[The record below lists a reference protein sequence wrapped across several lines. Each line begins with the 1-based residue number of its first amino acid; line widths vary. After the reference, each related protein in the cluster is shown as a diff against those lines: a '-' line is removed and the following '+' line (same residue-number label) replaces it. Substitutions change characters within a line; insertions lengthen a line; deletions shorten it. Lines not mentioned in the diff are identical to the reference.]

1 MGQWA
6 VSKYARGFAVT
17 KGENGR
23 VPQLYYADDGSFIT
37 ESTADLQAIFDL
49 NWYLMKMS
57 GMAVKVKG
65 KEKTAYM
72 AVRYENG
79 IARNIEGAPM
89 RLLDGTEIPQIR
101 APRSIK
107 RATSTARGQ
116 TSKGEPRKGSKF
128 KWKEAPRAATLAAT
142 QPVVLE
148 FYDSSTSW

>member
-1 MGQWA
+1 MPIAMGQWA

-65 KEKTAYM
+65 KEKTAY
-72 AVRYENG
+72 G
-79 IARNIEGAPM
+79 
-89 RLLDGTEIPQIR
+89 
-101 APRSIK
+101 
-107 RATSTARGQ
+107 STILEYGQ
-116 TSKGEPRKGSKF
+116 
-128 KWKEAPRAATLAAT
+128 
-142 QPVVLE
+142 
-148 FYDSSTSW
+148 